1 MYKVKAIAC
10 GDGALLIKKFNAT
23 VAFNAAW
30 RMPTLS
36 LRQCAEI
43 L

>member
-1 MYKVKAIAC
+1 MYNIKAIAC
-10 GDGALLIKKFNAT
+10 GNGALLIKKFNAT
-23 VAFNAAW
+23 IAFNAAW

-36 LRQCAEI
+36 LRQRTQI